1 MESTRK
7 GTSTH
12 DPSVTSMIGGGTP
25 PTTGTSTPTLDPATT
40 ETEPEYS
47 PTTFS
52 PLLKK
57 LVLSPDSFTL
67 EDCQQSFKHLAHG
80 PLATHPSQI
89 GAFLSSLRL
98 TGKDG
103 QPEIVATCAKVMREH
118 ALSLDP
124 DGEEDDSSLLGPICD
139 IVGTGGDGHNTFNVS
154 TTAGIVAA
162 GVKGVRVFKHGN
174 KAATSSSGSADIL
187 LSLGCPVTTLPPQSI
202 SRLSKTSPFLFLFA
216 PLYHPAMVH
225 LAPIRK
231 QLPFPTIFN
240 ALGPLIN
247 PVKPKRLIVGVHSE
261 YLGKVF
267 AEALRLS
274 RVEKAWVVCGK
285 EGLDEISIAGET
297 HVWEVTNFE
306 NPIKYFTVSPSQF
319 GLSTHPLSSV
329 TGGTPHENSELLL
342 SLLRGELDEQDP
354 VENFVILNSAALLFV
369 SGVAKDEKEGV
380 KLARESLK
388 NGGAMKAL
396 ETFRDQ
402 SQEEVQ
408 KNLD

>member
-25 PTTGTSTPTLDPATT
+25 PTTGTSTPATIPEPQDEAQYSPAT
-40 ETEPEYS
+40 
-47 PTTFS
+47 FA

-57 LVLSPDSFTL
+57 LVLHPDAFSLADCRLSFL
-67 EDCQQSFKHLAHG
+67 HLAHG
-80 PLATHPSQI
+80 PAATHPSQI
-89 GAFLSSLRL
+89 GAFLAALRM

-103 QPEIVATCAKVMREH
+103 RPEIVACCAQVMREH
-118 ALSLDP
+118 AREIRVEP
-124 DGEEDDSSLLGPICD
+124 VDGLGPVCD

-162 GVKGVRVFKHGN
+162 GAGARVFKHGN

-187 LSLGCPVTTLPPQSI
+187 LSLGCPVTTLPPTSI
-202 SRLSKTSPFLFLFA
+202 PSLASASSFLFLFA

-247 PVKPKRLIVGVHSE
+247 PVKPQRLIVGVHSE
-261 YLGKVF
+261 YLGQVF
-267 AEALRLS
+267 AEALRLGG
-274 RVEKAWVVCGK
+274 VEKAWVVCGK

-297 HVWEVTNFE
+297 HVWEVE
-306 NPIKYFTVSPSQF
+306 RDAEIKYFTVDPSEF
-319 GLSTHPLSSV
+319 GLSSHPLSSV

-342 SLLRGELDEQDP
+342 SLLRGEISSDDP
-354 VENFVILNSAALLFV
+354 VENFVVLNAAALLWV
-369 SGVAKDEKEGV
+369 SGVVASKAEGV
-380 KLARESLK
+380 EAARKSLRE
-388 NGGAMKAL
+388 GGAMRAL
-396 ETFRDQ
+396 ETFRDT
-402 SQEEVQ
+402 SQEAVRKHEDAEQ
-408 KNLD
+408 